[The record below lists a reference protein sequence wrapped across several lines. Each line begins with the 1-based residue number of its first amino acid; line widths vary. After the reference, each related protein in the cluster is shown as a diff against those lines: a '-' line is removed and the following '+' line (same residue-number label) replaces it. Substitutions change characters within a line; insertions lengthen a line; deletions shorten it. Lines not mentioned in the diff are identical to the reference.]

1 MKYVFHVSPN
11 IKGRLTTHNIMR
23 DLMIALAAVFVCS
36 LVYYGSAYG
45 MATALHDVVLLAAS
59 LVTTYVC
66 EFLYAKATKQ
76 EPKTFIKNSF
86 GCVTALILTMMCT
99 VNVTVYAIII
109 ATVFAIVFGRLL
121 FGGFG
126 QNIFNP
132 AAVGRA
138 VIFAAFT
145 GASTDLLTSA
155 TPVSEI
161 ATSYH
166 WLPANAEMVDTFV
179 DGFGGWTSMLLG
191 THGGAI
197 GETFILAIL
206 IAGAF
211 LIWRHVI
218 DWRIPTVYF
227 GVRAVLTALIA
238 ILTGLESY
246 NGIPAWLWY
255 PAIHLLTG
263 GVVFGGVFMLTDPVT
278 NPTSPAG
285 RVIFAT
291 GAAVLT
297 VLIRLKANLPEGC
310 LYSILLMNMFTP
322 MIEQALDGKQLQMVN
337 KARIIAGVLLVL
349 GLASC
354 FYVSATVEPVA
365 SLKSSATS
373 AATTAA
379 TGEGESGDEEHASTE
394 ATAGGEGEG
403 DAEHASTEATEGTED
418 AE

>member
-1 MKYVFHVSPN
+1 MKFIFHVSPN
-11 IKGRLTTHNIMR
+11 IKGKLTTQTIMR
-23 DLMIALAAVFVCS
+23 DLMIALGAVFLCS
-36 LVYYGSAYG
+36 LVYYGTAYG
-45 MATALHDVVLLAAS
+45 IQTALQEVLLLVCS
-59 LVTTYVC
+59 LVTTYIC
-66 EFLYAKATKQ
+66 EFLFAKATKQ
-76 EPKTFIKNSF
+76 DPKVFIKNSF

-99 VNVTVYAIII
+99 VNVTPYAIII

-145 GASTDLLTSA
+145 GATTDLISSA
-155 TPVSEI
+155 TPITEM
-161 ATSYH
+161 ATSFH

-179 DGFGGWTSMLLG
+179 DSFGGWSSLLLG

-211 LIWRHVI
+211 LIWRRVI
-218 DWRIPTVYF
+218 DWRIPVVYF
-227 GVRAVLTALIA
+227 GVIFIMTAFIAV
-238 ILTGLESY
+238 LTGLESY
-246 NGIPAWLWY
+246 NGIPAFLWY
-255 PAIHLLTG
+255 PALHLLTG

-322 MIEQALDGKQLQMVN
+322 MIEQTLDGKQLQVLN
-337 KARIIAGVLLVL
+337 KARIIAAAVLVL

-373 AATTAA
+373 EATSAA
-379 TGEGESGDEEHASTE
+379 TGESDEEHSTTEATGESGETEEHAT
-394 ATAGGEGEG
+394 
-403 DAEHASTEATEGTED
+403 TEATEGTE
-418 AE
+418 AEA

>member
-1 MKYVFHVSPN
+1 
-11 IKGRLTTHNIMR
+11 
-23 DLMIALAAVFVCS
+23 
-36 LVYYGSAYG
+36 
-45 MATALHDVVLLAAS
+45 
-59 LVTTYVC
+59 
-66 EFLYAKATKQ
+66 
-76 EPKTFIKNSF
+76 
-86 GCVTALILTMMCT
+86 
-99 VNVTVYAIII
+99 
-109 ATVFAIVFGRLL
+109 
-121 FGGFG
+121 
-126 QNIFNP
+126 
-132 AAVGRA
+132 
-138 VIFAAFT
+138 
-145 GASTDLLTSA
+145 
-155 TPVSEI
+155 
-161 ATSYH
+161 
-166 WLPANAEMVDTFV
+166 
-179 DGFGGWTSMLLG
+179 
-191 THGGAI
+191 
-197 GETFILAIL
+197 
-206 IAGAF
+206 
-211 LIWRHVI
+211 
-218 DWRIPTVYF
+218 
-227 GVRAVLTALIA
+227 
-238 ILTGLESY
+238 
-246 NGIPAWLWY
+246 
-255 PAIHLLTG
+255 
-263 GVVFGGVFMLTDPVT
+263 

-285 RVIFAT
+285 RVMFAT